1 MKARERVLGELHFE
15 CRASHSKNIVG
26 PADNGTR
33 RFYYDWHVP
42 VCLVLGWWFEVC
54 FHRSQEILWKGVEG
68 TRGMNNKMWRYRLI
82 PGRCSGIPERCRGEG
97 LRWCGDPHAHF
108 TNWCG
113 CRQCKSGKNRLIL
126 SEDLEQVAR
135 VSVHC
140 KLSTRATQV
149 NVYRRRRAGVK
160 GSLFSV
166 GAQTSVSDPMMGK
179 ELLGVNDEDC
189 CYFRHHS

>member
-15 CRASHSKNIVG
+15 CRASHSKSIVG

-82 PGRCSGIPERCRGEG
+82 PGRCSG
-97 LRWCGDPHAHF
+97 
-108 TNWCG
+108 
-113 CRQCKSGKNRLIL
+113 KNRLIL
-126 SEDLEQVAR
+126 SEDLEEVAR

-140 KLSTRATQV
+140 KLGTRATQV

-166 GAQTSVSDPMMGK
+166 GAQMSVSDPMMGK
-179 ELLGVNDEDC
+179 ELSQE
-189 CYFRHHS
+189 

>member
-15 CRASHSKNIVG
+15 CRASHSKSIVG

-82 PGRCSGIPERCRGEG
+82 PGRCSGIPERCRGEERRCAATRTRTLRTGVVAGSANLEKTG
-97 LRWCGDPHAHF
+97 LFLVKTWNKWLVF
-108 TNWCG
+108 
-113 CRQCKSGKNRLIL
+113 QC
-126 SEDLEQVAR
+126 
-135 VSVHC
+135 
-140 KLSTRATQV
+140 TV
-149 NVYRRRRAGVK
+149 N
-160 GSLFSV
+160 
-166 GAQTSVSDPMMGK
+166 
-179 ELLGVNDEDC
+179 
-189 CYFRHHS
+189 